1 MQAKEQVVIENE
13 DRRNK
18 VNLEN
23 LPTPCVLID
32 LKIVEQN
39 IERMAQIAKKSVAA
53 LRPHTKTHK
62 IPYLASRQ
70 IEKGAAGITVAKISE
85 AEVMAAHGIKDI
97 FVAYPVIGQ
106 HKIKRITELNNG
118 IRLIIG
124 VDSLEGARALAQAA
138 VMAKQTIEVR
148 LEVDTGF
155 KRTGVQYD
163 KALGLAMEISGM
175 AGLNLTGIYTFHHL
189 IYQGERTHDREKAGL
204 EEGTLMVT
212 LAEEMKRAGLKITD
226 ISVGSTPTAEYVANV
241 PGITEIRPGTYI
253 FNDMIQVHNKSCTL
267 ADCAAKVL
275 TSVVSAPSNKLAV
288 IDGGNK
294 TFSTDCQPN
303 NSPYFMKGYGLIE
316 GVEDY
321 ALTRLTEEHGMLSAI
336 NDDAAR
342 LEPGK
347 LLTVIPNHVCT
358 TINLHN
364 KVYFVSGETVE
375 EAVVEGRGMVY

>member
-1 MQAKEQVVIENE
+1 MK
-13 DRRNK
+13 
-18 VNLEN
+18 LEE

-39 IERMAQIAKKSVAA
+39 IERMAKIARKSGVA

-62 IPYLASRQ
+62 LPSLACRQ

-124 VDSLEGARALAQAA
+124 VDSLEGATALAQAA
-138 VMAKQTIEVR
+138 VTAKQTIEVR

-163 KALGLAMEISGM
+163 KALGLALAISGM
-175 AGLNLTGIYTFHHL
+175 EGLNLTGIYTFHHL
-189 IYQGERTHDREKAGL
+189 IYQGERTHDREKAAL
-204 EEGTLMVT
+204 EEGTLMVA
-212 LAEEMKRAGLKITD
+212 LAEEMKRAGLNIKD
-226 ISVGSTPTAEYVANV
+226 ISVGSTPTAEYVAKV

-275 TSVVSAPSNKLAV
+275 TTVVSASSSKLAV

-303 NSPYFMKGYGLIE
+303 NPPYFMKGYGLIE
-316 GVEDY
+316 GLEDY
-321 ALTRLTEEHGMLSAI
+321 ALTRLTEEHGMISAT
-336 NDDAAR
+336 NDDAVQ
-342 LEPGK
+342 LK
-347 LLTVIPNHVCT
+347 LGRILKVIPNHVCT

-364 KVYFVSGETVE
+364 KVYFISGETIE

>member
-1 MQAKEQVVIENE
+1 
-13 DRRNK
+13 
-18 VNLEN
+18 
-23 LPTPCVLID
+23 
-32 LKIVEQN
+32 
-39 IERMAQIAKKSVAA
+39 
-53 LRPHTKTHK
+53 
-62 IPYLASRQ
+62 
-70 IEKGAAGITVAKISE
+70 
-85 AEVMAAHGIKDI
+85 
-97 FVAYPVIGQ
+97 
-106 HKIKRITELNNG
+106 
-118 IRLIIG
+118 
-124 VDSLEGARALAQAA
+124 
-138 VMAKQTIEVR
+138 MAKQTIEVR

-163 KALGLAMEISGM
+163 KAVGLAMEISGM

-189 IYQGERTHDREKAGL
+189 IYQGERTHDRAKAGL
-204 EEGTLMVT
+204 EEGTLMVA
-212 LAEEMKRAGLKITD
+212 LAKEMNRAGLRIKD
-226 ISVGSTPTAEYVANV
+226 ISVGSTPTSEYVAKV

-267 ADCAAKVL
+267 ADCAVKVL
-275 TSVVSAPSNKLAV
+275 TTVVSAPSNKLAV

-303 NSPYFMKGYGLIE
+303 NPPYYMKGYGLID
-316 GVEDY
+316 GIEDY
-321 ALTRLTEEHGMLSAI
+321 ALTRLTEEHGMITAI
-336 NDDAAR
+336 DDDVVR

>member
-1 MQAKEQVVIENE
+1 M
-13 DRRNK
+13 
-18 VNLEN
+18 NLED

-32 LKIVEQN
+32 LQVVEQN
-39 IERMAQIAKKSVAA
+39 IERMAQIAKKSGVA

-106 HKIKRITELNNG
+106 HKIKRITELNNR

-138 VMAKQTIEVR
+138 RTAKQTIEVR

-155 KRTGVQYD
+155 KRTGIQYD

-175 AGLNLTGIYTFHHL
+175 EGLNLTGIYTFHHL

-204 EEGTLMVT
+204 EEGTLMVA
-212 LAEEMKRAGLKITD
+212 LAEEMKRAGLKIKD
-226 ISVGSTPTAEYVANV
+226 ISVGSTPTAEYAAQVA
-241 PGITEIRPGTYI
+241 GITEIRPGTYI

-267 ADCAAKVL
+267 ADCAVKIL
-275 TSVVSAPSNKLAV
+275 TSVVSVPSNKLAV

-294 TFSTDCQPN
+294 TFSTDHQPN
-303 NSPYFMKGYGLIE
+303 SHPYYMKGFGLIQ
-316 GVEDY
+316 GIEDY
-321 ALTRLTEEHGMLSAI
+321 DLTRLTEEHGMITTS
-336 NDDAAR
+336 NEDTNK

-364 KVYFVSGETVE
+364 KVFLLSGEKVE

>member
-1 MQAKEQVVIENE
+1 M
-13 DRRNK
+13 
-18 VNLEN
+18 NLEN

-32 LKIVEQN
+32 LKIVSQN
-39 IERMAQIAKKSVAA
+39 IERMAQIAKKHGVD

-62 IPYLASRQ
+62 IPSLANQQ
-70 IEKGAAGITVAKISE
+70 IEKGATGITVAKISE
-85 AEVMAAHGIKDI
+85 AEVMAAHGINDI
-97 FVAYPVIGQ
+97 FVAYPIIGQ
-106 HKIKRITELNNG
+106 HKIKRITELNKR

-124 VDSLEGARALAQAA
+124 VDSLEGAKALAQAA
-138 VMAKQTIEVR
+138 VMAKKTIEVR

-163 KALGLAMEISGM
+163 KAIGLALEISVM
-175 AGLNLTGIYTFHHL
+175 EGLNLTGIYTFHHL

-212 LAEEMKRAGLKITD
+212 LAQEMNRAGLKIKD
-226 ISVGSTPTAEYVANV
+226 ISVGSTPTAEYAAQV

-267 ADCAAKVL
+267 ADCAVKIL
-275 TSVVSAPSNKLAV
+275 TTVVSAPSNKLAV

-294 TFSTDCQPN
+294 TFSTDYQPN
-303 NSPYFMKGYGLIE
+303 TPPYYMKGFGLIQ
-316 GVEDY
+316 GIEDY
-321 ALTRLTEEHGMLSAI
+321 ALTRLTEEHGMITTA
-336 NDDAAR
+336 NDDTVK

-364 KVYFVSGETVE
+364 KVFFISEETIE

>member
-1 MQAKEQVVIENE
+1 MEQVVINNE
-13 DRRNK
+13 KRRNK
-18 VNLEN
+18 VNLES

-39 IERMAQIAKKSVAA
+39 LERMAQIAKESGVA

-138 VMAKQTIEVR
+138 GMAKQTIEVR

-163 KALGLAMEISGM
+163 KALGLALEISGM
-175 AGLNLTGIYTFHHL
+175 EGLNLTGIYTFHHL

-212 LAEEMKRAGLKITD
+212 LAEEMNRAGLKIKD
-226 ISVGSTPTAEYVANV
+226 ISVGSTPTAEYVAKV

-275 TSVVSAPSNKLAV
+275 TTVVSAPSNKLAV

-303 NSPYFMKGYGLIE
+303 NPPYYMKGYGLIE
-316 GVEDY
+316 EIEDY
-321 ALTRLTEEHGMLSAI
+321 ALTRLTEEHGMITAI
-336 NDDAAR
+336 NDDAVR

-364 KVYFVSGETVE
+364 KVYFISEETVE
-375 EAVVEGRGMVY
+375 EVVVEGRGMVY

>member
-1 MQAKEQVVIENE
+1 VFIENE

-23 LPTPCVLID
+23 LSTPCVLID
-32 LKIVEQN
+32 LGIVEQN
-39 IERMAQIAKKSVAA
+39 IERMAQIAKKAGVD

-70 IEKGAAGITVAKISE
+70 IEKGAAGITVAKVSE

-106 HKIKRITELNNG
+106 QKIKRITELNTR

-124 VDSLEGARALAQAA
+124 VDSLEGAMALAQAA
-138 VMAKQTIEVR
+138 VVAKQTIEVR

-163 KALGLAMEISGM
+163 KALGLAKEISGM

-189 IYQGERTHDREKAGL
+189 IYQGERTHDRAKAGL

-212 LAEEMKRAGLKITD
+212 LAEEMNRAGLKIKD

-275 TSVVSAPSNKLAV
+275 TTVVSAPSNKLAV

-303 NSPYFMKGYGLIE
+303 NPPYFMKGYGLIE
-316 GVEDY
+316 GIEDY

-336 NDDAAR
+336 NDDAVR
-342 LEPGK
+342 LEPGR